1 MLGAQLTDVPIVPR
15 GPYASL
21 LGAAYGTLDPMVRR
35 AHEAP
40 LSARGTL
47 TVEHG
52 DRWWTPLMVRAM
64 RLPVA
69 GPAQPVRLE
78 VAASGS
84 HLAWLRQIGSSPLHT
99 VQFADGSRLVERSGP
114 GRVSFE
120 LAVHDGALVYR
131 QFAIEVFGVR
141 VPEALAPRVVAR
153 VSPDADGWRVSVE
166 VTWRGGLVCRYAGIM
181 RPA

>member
-1 MLGAQLTDVPIVPR
+1 VTDVPVVPR

-21 LGAAYGTLDPMVRR
+21 LGAAYGSLDPMVRR

-47 TVEHG
+47 RVEHG
-52 DRWWTPLMVRAM
+52 DRWWTPLMVRVL
-64 RLPVA
+64 RLPGA
-69 GPAQPVRLE
+69 GPAQPVRLQ
-78 VAASGS
+78 VAASGR

-99 VQFADGSRLVERSGP
+99 IQFADGSRLVERSGP

-120 LAVHDGALVYR
+120 LSIRDRALVYR
-131 QFAIEVFGVR
+131 QSGLHVFGIR
-141 VPEALAPRVVAR
+141 VPTVLAPCVVAC
-153 VSPDADGWRVSVE
+153 VSPAEDGWRVSVE